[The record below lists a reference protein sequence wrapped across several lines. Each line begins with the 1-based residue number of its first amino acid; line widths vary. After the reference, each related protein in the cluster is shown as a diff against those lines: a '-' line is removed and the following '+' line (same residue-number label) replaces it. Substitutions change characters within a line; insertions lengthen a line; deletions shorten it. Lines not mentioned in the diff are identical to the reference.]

1 MFKTD
6 TYRLIKKTSKRFFSL
21 LFIVMIGVAFMMGL
35 FSNPTIMRRSVDK
48 YNDRNNLQDIQLY
61 SSYGFCDTDVSR
73 IAFSDGVDKVFA
85 SKMKDV
91 YVRKNNDDIITT
103 RVEEIKRDVN
113 KFELY
118 KGRLPEKPNE
128 CVVLANMGSENAY
141 GIGDQLTMFLDDEDI
156 YDYFKRS
163 VYTIV
168 GYVKSPA
175 YSSLVLGTSNLNNED
190 LNLVMYIENENFI
203 SDYYSTVYLTLD
215 GAKDKMSYTK
225 SYENFIDN
233 NIGKVEEAA
242 LLYQNY
248 HKDKII
254 REYQSE
260 LDENKAEFEKKKA
273 EGQAELDDAKRKLD
287 EANIQLI
294 STEAQIDTLK
304 SLINTTTAKI
314 NVYKGMLE
322 DRKNELS
329 ISDDDIA
336 NAGYSVGSD
345 FYNYINGNYS
355 DNLNSAIS
363 AAKTASELG
372 YISQMI
378 EVSEQLLNE
387 TKGELYAAQASIK
400 NGRKQYEE
408 GLEEYAEGL
417 LTFNDEIE
425 KAEAKL
431 TKAQQDIDE
440 LPDAE
445 WIILD
450 RENHYSSYMYDAT
463 CKQMEA
469 IGFSLPIL
477 FYLVAALVCMTT
489 MTRLIDEQRGQIG
502 IFRAIGFSKKQ
513 IICKYLVYAF
523 LASIVG
529 SIIGIILGQFV
540 FPTVIYNTWRLMYDL
555 PEMEMS
561 FPIVF
566 LLICTL
572 AFSALMMG
580 VTYLILNKSLKEAPS
595 SLMRP
600 KAPKNA
606 KETFIE
612 KIKFIWDRLSFT
624 SKITARN
631 LIRYKSRFFMTVI
644 GVAGCTGLLI
654 IGFGVKDSIADVIE
668 IQFGNIFN
676 YDYQIVLENDHHI
689 NENIEILEDDL
700 NNEIVVPFMTYTSKA
715 YFEKDD
721 KAITVEVFDPRDG
734 NYVMGLR
741 ETDRKTPLD
750 ISNNGI
756 IISEK
761 FAKNNHIKEGDNLII
776 ESRNGIKTEVKV
788 EKICEMYFQHY
799 IFMSDVY
806 YQRTFDEKIHNTYLA
821 IKTNDAD
828 ALNKDIEQLEDFTSR
843 LDFSSMIEQFE
854 IMIDAL
860 DLIIIVIILTAG
872 ALAFVVLF
880 NLTQV
885 NISERIREI
894 ATLKVLGFNSHEIN
908 MYIFKEILIL
918 SIIGGLIGIPLGTL
932 EHHFIMNVINMEMV
946 MFGMNISI
954 ASYTY
959 SFLIT
964 LIFTLIV
971 FFFERKPLKEIK
983 MVESLK
989 SVE

>member
-502 IFRAIGFSKKQ
+502 IFRANKQ
-513 IICKYLVYAF
+513 DFITK
-523 LASIVG
+523 
-529 SIIGIILGQFV
+529 
-540 FPTVIYNTWRLMYDL
+540 NT
-555 PEMEMS
+555 
-561 FPIVF
+561 
-566 LLICTL
+566 
-572 AFSALMMG
+572 
-580 VTYLILNKSLKEAPS
+580 
-595 SLMRP
+595 
-600 KAPKNA
+600 
-606 KETFIE
+606 
-612 KIKFIWDRLSFT
+612 
-624 SKITARN
+624 
-631 LIRYKSRFFMTVI
+631 
-644 GVAGCTGLLI
+644 
-654 IGFGVKDSIADVIE
+654 
-668 IQFGNIFN
+668 
-676 YDYQIVLENDHHI
+676 
-689 NENIEILEDDL
+689 EILE
-700 NNEIVVPFMTYTSKA
+700 N
-715 YFEKDD
+715 
-721 KAITVEVFDPRDG
+721 
-734 NYVMGLR
+734 
-741 ETDRKTPLD
+741 RK
-750 ISNNGI
+750 
-756 IISEK
+756 
-761 FAKNNHIKEGDNLII
+761 KELAELQII
-776 ESRNGIKTEVKV
+776 ENVDEATAKRIKRLKQIVANLQQSINKAKV
-788 EKICEMYFQHY
+788 DI
-799 IFMSDVY
+799 
-806 YQRTFDEKIHNTYLA
+806 YLG
-821 IKTNDAD
+821 
-828 ALNKDIEQLEDFTSR
+828 R
-843 LDFSSMIEQFE
+843 P
-854 IMIDAL
+854 
-860 DLIIIVIILTAG
+860 
-872 ALAFVVLF
+872 
-880 NLTQV
+880 
-885 NISERIREI
+885 
-894 ATLKVLGFNSHEIN
+894 
-908 MYIFKEILIL
+908 Y
-918 SIIGGLIGIPLGTL
+918 
-932 EHHFIMNVINMEMV
+932 
-946 MFGMNISI
+946 GM
-954 ASYTY
+954 
-959 SFLIT
+959 
-964 LIFTLIV
+964 
-971 FFFERKPLKEIK
+971 
-983 MVESLK
+983 
-989 SVE
+989 